1 MEACLVESCTR
12 MKLTVDEDK
21 FLKLSIDEAFDYVF
35 HGLAKLVRLA
45 PLDVNS
51 TTKGCG

>member
-1 MEACLVESCTR
+1 

-21 FLKLSIDEAFDYVF
+21 FLKMSVNESFDYVF
-35 HGLAKLVRLA
+35 HGLAELVGFA
-45 PLDVNS
+45 HLDVNS